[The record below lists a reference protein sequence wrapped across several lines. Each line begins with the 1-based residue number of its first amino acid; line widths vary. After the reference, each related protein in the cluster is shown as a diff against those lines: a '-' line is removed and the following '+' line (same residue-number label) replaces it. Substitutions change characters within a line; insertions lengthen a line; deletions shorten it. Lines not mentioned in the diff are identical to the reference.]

1 MLKNYLA
8 PLIKIKTLSENDVI
22 TASVIG
28 DDNVIYWSNGDQE
41 VESAWN

>member
-28 DDNVIYWSNGDQE
+28 DDNVIYWFSSEQE
-41 VESAWN
+41 VEPAWN